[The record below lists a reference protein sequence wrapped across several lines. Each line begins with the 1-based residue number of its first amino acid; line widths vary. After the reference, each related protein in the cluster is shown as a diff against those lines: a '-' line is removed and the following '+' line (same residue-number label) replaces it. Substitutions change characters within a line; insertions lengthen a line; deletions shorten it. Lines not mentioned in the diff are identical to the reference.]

1 LVNRASL
8 QNVHPDLRPAVGLG
22 EKIICL
28 VGAISA
34 AERGCANVGR
44 SILIFEEIPSL
55 VCEIELWVGSQGD
68 SLDVFAG
75 KSVPAGLA
83 CPCGRMA
90 CA

>member
-1 LVNRASL
+1 
-8 QNVHPDLRPAVGLG
+8 
-22 EKIICL
+22 
-28 VGAISA
+28 
-34 AERGCANVGR
+34 VGR